1 MMLTNDALWLL
12 ELEGFVLLLVLLQ
25 MGLTQ
30 ELDLGFFFFF
40 DTLACFFLN
49 LIN

>member
-30 ELDLGFFFFF
+30 ELDLVSFNVMASF
-40 DTLACFFLN
+40 
-49 LIN
+49 